1 MSRQVNETP
10 RFPHA
15 MRSQRQVENEQKL
28 RDYLKRAIAELHETR
43 QRLREAESHEPELIA
58 IVGMSCRYPGGVRSP
73 EDLWRLVDSG
83 TDAVSGFPD
92 DRGWDLDGL
101 FDPDPDHPGTSYV
114 REAGF
119 LHDAARF
126 DAAFFGIS
134 PREAVAMDPQQRLL
148 LESSW
153 EAFEHAGIDP
163 KTMRGSRTGIFAG
176 VMYHDYLARLH
187 DVPEE
192 FEGYLSQGSAGSIAS
207 GRVAYTLGLEGPAV
221 TVDTACSSS
230 LVALHLAAQAL
241 REGECSLALASG
253 VTVMSSPATF
263 LEFSRQRGL
272 APDGRCKPF
281 AAAADGTGW
290 GEGVGMLLLER
301 LSDARR
307 NGHPVLAVVRGSAV
321 NQDGA
326 SSRLTAPN
334 GPAQQRAI
342 QQALSNARLTPAD
355 VDAVEAHGTGTTL
368 GDPIEAQALL
378 ATYGGQRRDGQPL
391 WLGSVKSNIGHTQA
405 AAGVAGVIKMVL
417 AMRHGV
423 LPRTLHVDEPTPQV
437 DWTAGAVELLTENT
451 PWPRTGAPRRA
462 AVSSFGVSGT
472 NAHVILEQPEPAEH
486 AAPEH
491 AAPEHAAPEHA
502 APEHAAPDHTAPEGS
517 APEGD
522 SDGALPWV
530 LSARTPAALSEQATR
545 LAAHLRDHPALR
557 PADIGHSLAT
567 TRALFEHR
575 AVVVGSDRE
584 RLLAGLDSLAA
595 GTEPAGVVRGA
606 ATGGADDIVFVF
618 PGQGSQWAGMAIE
631 LLDTSEVFAARMR
644 ECAAALEPFTDW
656 SPLDVV
662 RDVPGAPSLDR
673 VDVVQPVLFA
683 VMVSLA
689 ALWEAH
695 WVKPTAVVGHS
706 QGEIAAAV
714 VAGALTLEDA
724 ARVVTLRSQA
734 LTELSGK
741 GGMVSVALP
750 VAELEQRLTRW
761 ADRLSVAAINGPAS
775 VVVSGD
781 TQALDELLAECA
793 AQEIRAR
800 RVSVDYASH
809 SAHVE
814 AIEER
819 LLAALAPIAPRT
831 AEVTL
836 CSTVTGEPI
845 DTAALDAA
853 YWYRNLRRTVRFE
866 EAVRTLSQRRRAV
879 FIEVSPHPVLTM
891 GMQEVLSGIDGAAF
905 ALGTLRRGEGGLERF
920 LVSLAEAHTQG
931 VGVDWRPVFAGRD
944 PRRVELPTYAFQ
956 REHFWLRGSGRP
968 GDTAG
973 LGLGS
978 ADHPLLGAAVTL
990 ADGNGFLLTG
1000 RLSLSTHPWLA
1011 HHAVAGAVLLPGTA
1025 FVELA
1030 VNAGDQVG
1038 CGRVAE
1044 LTLHAPLPL
1053 AESAPVDLQLL
1064 VGAPDADGHRRLSV
1078 HARRAGAA
1086 TDEPW
1091 TLHADGVLADSAA
1104 PVQDGPATWP
1114 PAGARPIPLEDLYP
1128 RLADTGLEYGPLFQ
1142 GLRALWRD
1150 GDGLAADVALP
1161 EHTEA
1166 DAERYGLHPAL
1177 LDAALHAIGAAGL
1190 LTDHDD
1196 PAAAGVRLPFSWT
1209 GVSLHT
1215 GGASALRV
1223 RLTRI
1228 GADTVSLTASDL
1240 TGAPVATVESLTL
1253 RPVAPE
1259 TLGAAHDP
1267 LRGSM
1272 FRVEWAPARPPS
1284 NEREAASYAVLDDRF
1299 GLTEQLGVPVRSYDG
1314 TGAADPA
1321 PDVVLAPV
1329 PDCGTGAEAVHRAAQ
1344 WALAL
1349 LRSWTEDARTAAS
1362 RLVIVTRG
1370 AVNAG
1375 PGDTVPDAAA
1385 AAVWGLARS
1394 AQAEHPDRF
1403 VLLDLDEHAASPGAV
1418 PAAIATGEP
1427 QLAVRTGT
1435 AFAARL
1441 TRATAPAAPTT
1452 RPAFPADGTVLITGG
1467 TGALGKLVAR
1477 HLVAE
1482 HGVRGLL
1489 LTSRRGEAAPGAA
1502 ELMAELTALGA
1513 SVQVAAVDVA
1523 DREALAEV
1531 LAGIPAERP
1540 LTGVVHAAG
1549 VLDDGVLS
1557 SLTPERLTGVLRP
1570 KTDGAWHLHELT
1582 RDLDLS
1588 AFVLFSSAAGLLGAA
1603 GQAGYAAANSALDAL
1618 AEHRRA
1624 AGLPARSLA
1633 WGLWDEDGSDMAG
1646 RLDDADLAR
1655 IRRRGMAPLTA
1666 AEGMALFDMAGAWGD
1681 PVLAPMHLD
1690 PARLPAAGEPPH
1702 LLRALLPRPVRPL
1715 SARAAQPDGT
1725 LPEAVRR
1732 LAGLSPAERARALED
1747 VVHTHV
1753 AAVLG
1758 HVSPAA
1764 IEPDQAFKDLGFDS
1778 LTAVEL
1784 RNRLSTAT
1792 GLRLPP
1798 TLAFDHPSPR
1808 GLARHL
1814 DAELLGAA
1822 EETTGPVAVTGSGEP
1837 IAIVAMACRFPGGVR
1852 SPEDLW
1858 QLVASGAEG
1867 TGEFPADRG
1876 WDLERLLRD
1885 ADPDTPGTSSTSGGG
1900 FLYDA
1905 GDFDSALFG
1914 ISPREAG
1921 IMDPQQR
1928 LLLETA
1934 WETFERAGIDTATLK
1949 GSRTG
1954 VFAGAMHQGYDTQI
1968 AAAVDGD
1975 EGYLGTGNS
1984 ISVASGRVAYT
1995 FGLEGPAVTVDTA
2008 CSSSLV
2014 ALHLAAQALRQ
2025 GECELALAGGVTVM
2039 ATPST
2044 FVEFSRQRGLAPDGR
2059 VKAFADGA
2067 DGTGLAEGVGLLL
2080 VERLSDARRNGHQVL
2095 AIVKGSAVNQD
2106 GASNGLTAPNGPA
2119 QQRVIRQALSSA
2131 RLTSADVDA
2140 VEAHGTGTTLGDP
2153 IEAQA
2158 LLAAYGQDRPE
2169 DRPLWL
2175 GTVKSNIGHTQAA
2188 AGVAGVIKMVLAMRH
2203 GVLPPTLHVDEPT
2216 RQVDWS
2222 AGAVEILTEA
2232 REWPA
2237 LDRPRRTGV
2246 SSFGISGT
2254 NAHLVLEQAPDD
2266 PASAPA
2272 VAADADGPAAPLPW
2286 LLSARTE
2293 TALGAQA
2300 QKLHAHLRTHP
2311 DARPADIG
2319 LSLAVTRTALEHRA
2333 AIVGDDRDD
2342 LIAGLAALAAGR
2354 TGPGLL
2360 RGVAGGRGRV
2370 GFLFT
2375 GQGAQRVGTGRELYA
2390 VFPVFAQAL
2399 DAVCA
2404 RFEGLLERPLK
2415 EVLFADATALDQTYY
2430 TQAAL
2435 FALEVALYR
2444 LLESWGVT
2452 PDRLVGHSIGELSA
2466 AHVAGVLSLDDAC
2479 ALVAARGRLMQALP
2493 AGGAMVAVQATEDEV
2508 AAALAG
2514 RTDRASV
2521 AAVNGPAATVVS
2533 GDEDV
2538 VLEIAADLARQG
2550 RKTRRLAVSHAFHSP
2565 RMEPMLAEYRE
2576 VAAGLTFHPP
2586 RIGLMSAVTG
2596 EPATAEDLCSPDY
2609 WVRQVRRPVRFADTV
2624 RALAGQGVTTLIELG
2639 PDGVLSAMARE
2650 TLDEDAP
2657 ADRPE
2662 TVTLPLLREGRPEA
2676 HTLVAALSG
2685 AHTRGVP
2692 VDWARFFT
2700 GRDAREVVLPTYA
2713 FQHERYWPQAPAP
2726 STPEP
2731 AADPADAAFWD
2742 AVERTDVTAVADAL
2756 EVGEDRR
2763 TSLSDVLPAL
2773 SSWRQ
2778 RHRARSTADSWRYRV
2793 TWRPT
2798 THPAAP
2804 PLTGR
2809 WLAIVPETQTQT
2821 QTQTQT
2827 DTETVPARQWATA
2840 ATDALRAHGA
2850 RVDVVEAGA
2859 GGRTELAGRL
2869 AGHREPVDGVLSL
2882 LAADDERGALLTVE
2896 LIQAL
2901 GDAGVPAP
2909 LWCLTSGAVSVNR
2922 SDRPAHPAQARIW
2935 GLGRVAALEHPDR
2948 WGGLVD
2954 LPEHLD
2960 ERSASR
2966 LTGLLAG
2973 TGDESELAV
2982 RAAGVFV
2989 RRLVREPRPA
2999 GPATAPRL
3007 SGTVLVTGG
3016 TGALGART
3024 ARWLAR
3030 HGAEH
3035 LLLIGRRGPTAE
3047 GAAALRDELAGLGT
3061 EATIAACDVAAPDEL
3076 AEVLAAIP
3084 ADRPL
3089 TAVVHAA
3096 GVLDDGVL
3104 DGLTPDR
3111 FTAVLRAKADGAR
3124 NLHRL
3129 TRDMDLSAFVLF
3141 SSLAGVVGSAG
3152 QANYAAAN
3160 ACLDALAEQRRADGL
3175 PAVSIAWGA
3184 WADAGMAESEDTAH
3198 HLARGGVTPMDPEAA
3213 LAALA
3218 RCWQQ
3223 DTAGSVVADIDWDR
3237 FTAHLA
3243 HPRQHTLLADLP
3255 EMRRDGGATARTP
3268 AGGTDDLVR
3277 RLMALP
3283 TDERPRLV
3291 RELVLDQVAAVLGHR
3306 AQGAVPARTA
3316 FRELGFDSLSALEL
3330 RNALTAATGLPLPA
3344 TLVFD
3349 HPTPRDL
3356 AVHLTA
3362 ELLGDVRTEETGAG
3376 APGAHDEPLAIVAMS
3391 CRFPG
3396 GANSPEQLW
3405 GLLRDGADAIGD
3417 FPADRGWDLA
3427 KLYDPDPDRPGTSY
3441 VREGGFLHD
3450 AADFDAG
3457 FFGISPRE
3465 ALAMDP
3471 QQRLL
3476 METSWEVFERAGID
3490 PDALHGSRT
3499 GVYVGTNGQ
3508 DYASLLLNSAEDLA
3522 GYLATGNSASV
3533 VSGRLAYTFGF
3544 EGPAVTVDTAC
3555 SSSLV
3560 ALHLAAQA
3568 LRSGECSLALA
3579 GGVSV
3584 MSTPGA
3590 FIEFSR
3596 QRGLAPDGRCKAF
3609 ADAADGTGWGE
3620 GVGVLLVERLSD
3632 AERHGHPVLAVLRG
3646 SAVNQDGASNG
3657 LTAPNGPSQQRVIRQ
3672 ALANARLTAAE
3683 VDAVE
3688 AHGTGTTLGDPIEAQ
3703 ALLAT
3708 YGQDREQPLWLG
3720 SVKSNIGHTQ
3730 AAAGVAGVIKMVMAM
3745 LHGELPRTLHVDE
3758 PSAHVEW
3765 SSGGVALLRQSVPWP
3780 EGERPRRAG
3789 VSSFGVSGTNAHV
3802 IVEQAPTGP
3811 EPAVPDPDVR
3821 PDGTALPWPLSAK
3834 TPDALREQAAR
3845 LRAHLDAH
3853 PEADPADI
3861 GYALATSRAAFAHR
3875 AVLLAADRDGF
3886 RRALTALAQGDSDPA
3901 VVEGTVAAEGRTVF
3915 VFPGQGSQWAR
3926 MATELL
3932 DASPLFEERFAAC
3945 ARAVEAYVDWSP
3957 YDVLRG
3963 APGAPPLE
3971 RVDVVQPLLFAVMV
3985 SLAELWRAHG
3995 VHPAAV
4001 VGHSQGEIAA
4011 ACVAGALSLPDAARV
4026 VTLRSKA
4033 LGALTGRGGM
4043 VSVALPLDEL
4053 TARLEPFG
4061 GRVSI
4066 AAVNGPGSVVVSGEP
4081 DALDRLMADCAAEEI
4096 RARRIPVDYASHSAQ
4111 VEAIREELLA
4121 ELAPIS
4127 PRSGE
4132 VPFLSTVTGD
4142 WLDTERLDAEYWY
4155 TNLRQPVR
4163 LDEATRRLVDADFA
4177 LFVEASPHPVLTVG
4191 LQDSFDALGC
4201 DARAVGSLRRDE
4213 GGTDRFLRSLAEAQ
4227 VQGATPDWD
4236 AVFAGRPGR
4245 RVDLPTYAFRRRR
4258 YWPQAAPA
4266 TSGDVAGVGLGAT
4279 GHPLLGAALELPD
4292 SDGLVFTG
4300 RLSLDTHPWL
4310 ADHLVLGSVLLP
4322 GTAFVELALRAGRQ
4336 ADCELVEELTLE
4348 APLLVPEQGAV
4359 VLRLTVAAPDES
4371 GRRALALHS
4380 RPDGADPHTPWA
4392 RHAEGT
4398 LLTTGSGPRPGTAG
4412 GVWPPAGAEPVA
4424 LDGFHER
4431 LADTGVVYGSAFQGL
4446 RAVWRSTPADTSDPA
4461 ARAEIHAEVEL
4472 PDAIRPDGFT
4482 LHPVLL
4488 DAALQAAAA
4497 VALTGAP
4504 EGELRASRPFSWR
4517 GIRVHTPG
4525 TTGPLRVTLGTDGPD
4540 TLSVRVA
4547 DADGTPVAEVDAV
4560 ISRPVSQ
4567 AELPDAATGDA
4578 LLRLDWKAL
4587 PAHPRPG
4594 TGPHTLALLGEPD
4607 AALTDALRTTGTTLA
4622 THPDLAALTAAHET
4636 GTPVPP
4642 VVVAAIPAHPAGVTD
4657 RAEAARTT
4665 TRRALELL
4673 QTWLAD
4679 PRLADSR
4686 LVLLTSAA
4694 VSTAPGDDVPGL
4706 VGAPVWGLARSAQ
4719 SEHPDRFVLIDTDGH
4734 PDSHR
4739 ALPRALA
4746 VALDPAQDETQ
4757 LALRAGRTLVPRLSR
4772 ANTAEA
4778 GTPAGT
4784 ATPAPLDPDGTVLIT
4799 GATGGLGKL
4808 LARHLV
4814 SEHKV
4819 RHLVL
4824 ASRRGPA
4831 GDGMP
4836 ELSAELGE
4844 LGAQVTL
4851 TACDIADRDA
4861 LGRLLS
4867 GIPTAHP
4874 LTAVIHTAGVTEDGV
4889 IDTLTPDGLDRV
4901 LRPKVDAVLNLHE
4914 LTRDLH
4920 LAAFVLYSSFSGTLG
4935 SPGMANYAAANAF
4948 LDAFARHRAAQGLP
4962 ATSLAWGLWAQSDGM
4977 GGRLDEVDRTRMAR
4991 GGVAPMPAEFGLA
5004 LFDTALQRTEAA
5016 LVPTRLEPGTL
5027 RRQAQ
5032 AAGTPIPAILRDLVR
5047 GPALPLPEQ
5056 TPTGTGTL
5064 RERLEATPDKERER
5078 LVLDVVRT
5086 HVATVLGHSGPE
5098 EVGPGQSFKES
5109 GFDSLTA
5116 VELRNRLNAATGQ
5129 RLPATLVF
5137 DFPTPAAVA
5146 RHLLAELAPALAA
5159 PAVPLLA
5166 DIGKLESAL
5175 SAFTPDA
5182 IAGTDMDDAALDG
5195 ITERLQSLLSTWR
5208 ETRAEVLGDTVPHT
5222 VDSVADDDIFDYIDK
5237 KFGKG

>member
-1 MSRQVNETP
+1 MSHQVNENP
-10 RFPHA
+10 RLPHD
-15 MRSQRQVENEQKL
+15 MRSQGQVDNEQKL
-28 RDYLKRAIAELHETR
+28 RDYLKRAVAELTETR
-43 QRLREAESHEPELIA
+43 QRLREAESREPELIA
-58 IVGMSCRYPGGVRSP
+58 IVGMSCRFPGGVNSP
-73 EDLWRLVDSG
+73 DDLWRLVAAG

-101 FDPDPDHPGTSYV
+101 FDPDPDNPGTSYV
-114 REAGF
+114 REGGF

-163 KTMRGSRTGIFAG
+163 RSARGSRTGVFAG

-187 DVPEE
+187 DIPEE

-230 LVALHLAAQAL
+230 LVTLHLAAQAL
-241 REGECSLALASG
+241 REGECSLALAGG
-253 VTVMSSPATF
+253 VTVMSSPSTF

-334 GPAQQRAI
+334 GPAQQRVI
-342 QQALSNARLTPAD
+342 QQALSSAGLTPAD

-378 ATYGGQRRDGQPL
+378 ATYGRQRRDGQPL
-391 WLGSVKSNIGHTQA
+391 RLGSVKSNIGHTQA
-405 AAGVAGVIKMVL
+405 AAGVAGVIKMVQ

-437 DWTAGAVELLTENT
+437 DWTAGAVELLTETT

-472 NAHVILEQPEPAEH
+472 NAHVILEQPEPA
-486 AAPEH
+486 AQ
-491 AAPEHAAPEHA
+491 
-502 APEHAAPDHTAPEGS
+502 DAPEG
-517 APEGD
+517 APEAAPVVD
-522 SDGALPWV
+522 ADGALPWI
-530 LSARTPAALSEQATR
+530 LSARTPAALSEQAAR
-545 LAAHLRDHPALR
+545 LAAHLRDHPVLR
-557 PADIGHSLAT
+557 PADVAHSLAT
-567 TRALFEHR
+567 GRALFEHR
-575 AVVVGSDRE
+575 AVAVGTDRE

-595 GTEPAGVVRGA
+595 GTESAGVVRGA
-606 ATGGADDIVFVF
+606 ATGGAEDIVFVF
-618 PGQGSQWAGMAIE
+618 PGQGSQWAGMAVE

-644 ECAAALEPFTDW
+644 ECAAALEPCTDW
-656 SPLDVV
+656 SLLDVV
-662 RDVPGAPSLDR
+662 RGTPGAPSLDR

-695 WVKPTAVVGHS
+695 GVKPTAVVGHS
-706 QGEIAAAV
+706 QGEIAAAA
-714 VAGALTLEDA
+714 VAGALSLEDA
-724 ARVVTLRSQA
+724 ARVVALRSQA

-761 ADRLSVAAINGPAS
+761 ADRLSVAAVNGPAS

-781 TQALDELLAECA
+781 PQALDELLAECA
-793 AQEIRAR
+793 DQEIRAR
-800 RVSVDYASH
+800 RVAVDYASH

-819 LLAALAPIAPRT
+819 VLAALAPIAPRT
-831 AEVTL
+831 AQVTF
-836 CSTVTGEPI
+836 CSTVTGEPV
-845 DTAALDAA
+845 DTAGLDAA

-866 EAVRTLSQRRRAV
+866 DAVRTLTQRGRAV

-931 VGVDWRPVFAGRD
+931 AGVDWRPVFAGRD
-944 PRRVELPTYAFQ
+944 PRQVELPTYAFQ
-956 REHFWLRGSGRP
+956 REHYWLQGSGRP

-1011 HHAVAGAVLLPGTA
+1011 DHAVAGTVLLPGTA

-1044 LTLHAPLPL
+1044 LTLHAPLVL

-1064 VGAPDADGHRRLSV
+1064 VGAPDEDGYRRLSV
-1078 HARRAGAA
+1078 HARPAGAA
-1086 TDEPW
+1086 ADEPW
-1091 TLHADGVLADSAA
+1091 TLHADGVLAETAA
-1104 PVQDGPATWP
+1104 PVPDGPAAWP
-1114 PAGARPIPLEDLYP
+1114 PAGARPVPLDDLYP
-1128 RLADTGLEYGPLFQ
+1128 RLAEAGLEYGPLFQ
-1142 GLRALWRD
+1142 GLRGLWRD
-1150 GDGLAADVALP
+1150 GDLLAAEVALP
-1161 EHTEA
+1161 EGTEA

-1190 LTDHDD
+1190 LEDQADST
-1196 PAAAGVRLPFSWT
+1196 GVRLPFSWT
-1209 GVSLHT
+1209 GVSLYA

-1223 RLTRI
+1223 RLSRL
-1228 GADTVSLTASDL
+1228 GADTVSLVVTDV
-1240 TGAPVATVESLTL
+1240 TGAPVAAVDALTL

-1259 TLGAAHDP
+1259 ALGAAHDP

-1272 FRVEWAPARPPS
+1272 FRVEWTPATTAEPKP
-1284 NEREAASYAVLDDRF
+1284 ASYAVLGDRF
-1299 GLTEQLGVPVRSYDG
+1299 GLTDELGVPARTFDTLDG
-1314 TGAADPA
+1314 TTTATDTT
-1321 PDVVLAPV
+1321 PDVLLAPV
-1329 PDCGTGAEAVHRAAQ
+1329 PDCGTAAEAVHRAAQ

-1349 LRSWTEDARTAAS
+1349 LHSWTEDERTAES
-1362 RLVIVTRG
+1362 RLVFVTRG
-1370 AVNAG
+1370 AVHAAT
-1375 PGDTVPDAAA
+1375 GDTVSDPAA
-1385 AAVWGLARS
+1385 AAVWGLVRS
-1394 AQAEHPDRF
+1394 AQTEHPDRF
-1403 VLLDLDEHAASPGAV
+1403 VLLDLDEHTPSPGAV

-1427 QLAVRTGT
+1427 QLAVRAGT
-1435 AFAARL
+1435 ALAARL
-1441 TRATAPAAPTT
+1441 TRATAPTDPAALPVL
-1452 RPAFPADGTVLITGG
+1452 PADGTVLVTGG

-1489 LTSRRGEAAPGAA
+1489 LTSRRGESAPGAA
-1502 ELMAELTALGA
+1502 ELVAELTELGA
-1513 SVQVAAVDVA
+1513 SVRIAAVDVA
-1523 DREALAEV
+1523 DRDALAEV
-1531 LAGIPAERP
+1531 LAQIPAERP
-1540 LTGVVHAAG
+1540 LTGVVHTAG

-1557 SLTPERLTGVLRP
+1557 SLTPERLTAVLRP

-1588 AFVLFSSAAGLLGAA
+1588 AFVLYSSAAGLLGGA
-1603 GQAGYAAANSALDAL
+1603 GQAGYAAANAALDAL

-1624 AGLPARSLA
+1624 AGLPAQSLA
-1633 WGLWDEDGSDMAG
+1633 WGLWDEGGSDMAG
-1646 RLDDADLAR
+1646 HLDDADLAR
-1655 IRRRGMAPLTA
+1655 LRRRGMAPLTA
-1666 AEGMALFDMAGAWGD
+1666 AEGMALFDLAGAWGD
-1681 PVLAPMHLD
+1681 TVLAPMHLD
-1690 PARLPAAGEPPH
+1690 PARLPATEEPPH
-1702 LLRALLPRPVRPL
+1702 LLRALLRRPARRTA
-1715 SARAAQPDGT
+1715 ARAAQPDGT

-1732 LAGLSPAERARALED
+1732 LAGLSPAERARAVED
-1747 VVHTHV
+1747 LVHTHV

-1758 HVSPAA
+1758 HVSAA
-1764 IEPDQAFKDLGFDS
+1764 TIDPDHAFKDLGFDS

-1808 GLARHL
+1808 SLARHL
-1814 DAELLGAA
+1814 DAELLGAT
-1822 EETTGPVAVTGSGEP
+1822 EESTAPVAVTGTDEP
-1837 IAIVAMACRFPGGVR
+1837 IAIVAMACRYPGGVR

-1858 QLVASGAEG
+1858 RLVATGAEG
-1867 TGEFPADRG
+1867 IGAFPADRG

-1885 ADPDTPGTSSTSGGG
+1885 ADPDKPGTSSTSEGG

-1905 GDFDSALFG
+1905 GDFDPALFG

-1928 LLLETA
+1928 LLLETS
-1934 WETFERAGIDTATLK
+1934 WEAFERAGIDTATLK

-1954 VFAGAMHQGYDTQI
+1954 VFAGVMYQGYDTQI

-1984 ISVASGRVAYT
+1984 ISAASGRVSYT

-2039 ATPST
+2039 ATPVT
-2044 FVEFSRQRGLAPDGR
+2044 FVEFSRQRGLALDGR
-2059 VKAFADGA
+2059 VKAFADAA

-2080 VERLSDARRNGHQVL
+2080 LERLSDARRNGHRVL
-2095 AIVKGSAVNQD
+2095 AVVKGSAVNQD

-2131 RLTSADVDA
+2131 RLTAADVDA

-2158 LLAAYGQDRPE
+2158 LLATYGQDRPE

-2175 GTVKSNIGHTQAA
+2175 GSVKSNIGHTQAA
-2188 AGVAGVIKMVLAMRH
+2188 AGAAGVIKMVMAMRH
-2203 GVLPPTLHVDEPT
+2203 GVLPPTLHVDQPSQ
-2216 RQVDWS
+2216 QVDWS
-2222 AGAVEILTEA
+2222 VGAVELLTEA
-2232 REWPA
+2232 RDWPV
-2237 LDRPRRTGV
+2237 LDRPRRAGV

-2254 NAHLVLEQAPDD
+2254 NAHLVLEQARDD
-2266 PASAPA
+2266 PAPA
-2272 VAADADGPAAPLPW
+2272 TDTTEVADGPAVALPW

-2300 QKLHAHLRTHP
+2300 QKLHAHLRAHP
-2311 DARPADIG
+2311 DSRPADVG

-2333 AIVGDDRDD
+2333 AIVADDRDE
-2342 LIAGLAALAAGR
+2342 LLAGLAALAAGR
-2354 TGPGLL
+2354 TAPGLQ
-2360 RGVAGGRGRV
+2360 RAVAGGRARV

-2375 GQGAQRVGTGRELYA
+2375 GQGAQRVETGRELSA
-2390 VFPVFAQAL
+2390 AFPAFAQAL
-2399 DAVCA
+2399 DAVCE
-2404 RFEGLLERPLK
+2404 RFEGRLDRPLK
-2415 EVLFADATALDQTYY
+2415 EVMFEDATALDQTQY

-2452 PDRLVGHSIGELSA
+2452 PHWLAGHSIGELSA

-2493 AGGAMVAVQATEDEV
+2493 AGGAMVAVQATEAEV
-2508 AAALAG
+2508 AEALTG
-2514 RTDRASV
+2514 RDDAVSI
-2521 AAVNGPAATVVS
+2521 AAVNGPTSVVIS

-2538 VLEIAADLARQG
+2538 VLEIAERFAQQG
-2550 RKTRRLAVSHAFHSP
+2550 RKTKRLTVSHAFHSP
-2565 RMEPMLAEYRE
+2565 RMEPMLAEFRE

-2586 RIGLMSAVTG
+2586 RIGLMSDVTG

-2609 WVRQVRRPVRFADTV
+2609 WVRQVREPVRFADAV

-2639 PDGVLSAMARE
+2639 PDGVLSAMAQE

-2657 ADRPE
+2657 ADHPE
-2662 TVTLPLLREGRPEA
+2662 TACLPVLREGRPEA

-2692 VDWARFFT
+2692 VDWARFFA
-2700 GRDAREVVLPTYA
+2700 GRDARPVELPTYA
-2713 FQHERYWPQAPAP
+2713 FQHERHWPQAPAA
-2726 STPEP
+2726 SAPEP

-2756 EVGEDRR
+2756 EVGEDQR
-2763 TSLSDVLPAL
+2763 TSLGEVLPAL

-2778 RHRARSTADSWRYRV
+2778 RHRTRATADSWRYRV

-2798 THPAAP
+2798 AEPAAP

-2809 WLAIVPETQTQT
+2809 WLAIVPEGA
-2821 QTQTQT
+2821 
-2827 DTETVPARQWATA
+2827 PAQWTTA
-2840 ATDALRAHGA
+2840 AMDALRAHGA
-2850 RVDVVEAGA
+2850 HVDLVEAGQ
-2859 GGRTELAGRL
+2859 GGRTELAERL
-2869 AGHREPVDGVLSL
+2869 AGHGEPVDGVLSL
-2882 LAADDERGALLTVE
+2882 LAADDEHGALRTVE

-2901 GDAGVPAP
+2901 GDAGLPAP
-2909 LWCLTSGAVSVNR
+2909 LWCLTSGAVSVDR
-2922 SDRPAHPAQARIW
+2922 SDRPGHPEQARIW

-2954 LPEHLD
+2954 LPEDLD
-2960 ERSASR
+2960 ERSAAR
-2966 LTGLLAG
+2966 LAGLLAG
-2973 TGDESELAV
+2973 TGDERELAV
-2982 RAAGVFV
+2982 RASGVLV
-2989 RRLVREPRPA
+2989 RRLVREPRA
-2999 GPATAPRL
+2999 ARPATAPRL

-3016 TGALGART
+3016 TGALGAQV

-3030 HGAEH
+3030 NGAEH
-3035 LLLIGRRGPTAE
+3035 LLLTGRRGPAAENAAELHAELTAL
-3047 GAAALRDELAGLGT
+3047 GADV
-3061 EATIAACDVAAPDEL
+3061 TISACDVADPDAL
-3076 AEVLAAIP
+3076 AAVLADIP

-3089 TAVVHAA
+3089 TAVVHTA

-3104 DGLTPDR
+3104 DGFTPDR

-3124 NLHRL
+3124 NLHDL
-3129 TRDMDLSAFVLF
+3129 TREADLSAFVLF

-3160 ACLDALAEQRRADGL
+3160 AHLDALAEQRRADGL

-3184 WADAGMAESEDTAH
+3184 WADAGMADSEDTAQR
-3198 HLARGGVTPMDPEAA
+3198 LVRGGVTPMEAEAA

-3223 DTAGSVVADIDWDR
+3223 DTAQSVVADIDWER

-3255 EMRRDGGATARTP
+3255 EARQGGTTP
-3268 AGGTDDLVR
+3268 AGTRAAGADDLVR
-3277 RLMALP
+3277 RLSALP
-3283 TDERPRLV
+3283 ADERPRLV
-3291 RELVLDQVAAVLGHR
+3291 QELVLDQVKAVLGHR
-3306 AQGAVPARTA
+3306 VQGAVPARTA
-3316 FRELGFDSLSALEL
+3316 FKELGFDSLSALEL
-3330 RNALTAATGLPLPA
+3330 RNALTGATGLTLPA

-3349 HPTPRDL
+3349 HPTPREL
-3356 AVHLTA
+3356 AAHLTG
-3362 ELLGDVRTEETGAG
+3362 ELLGSAQPEETG
-3376 APGAHDEPLAIVAMS
+3376 PGSAVPHDEPLAIVAMS

-3405 GLLRDGADAIGD
+3405 RLLRDGVDTMGE
-3417 FPADRGWDLA
+3417 FPADRGWDLE
-3427 KLYDPDPDRPGTSY
+3427 KLYDPDPDQPGTSY
-3441 VREGGFLHD
+3441 VREGGFLAE

-3476 METSWEVFERAGID
+3476 LETSWEAFERAGID
-3490 PDALHGSRT
+3490 PGALHGSRT

-3533 VSGRLAYTFGF
+3533 VSGRLAYTFGL
-3544 EGPAVTVDTAC
+3544 EGPTVTVDTAC

-3568 LRSGECSLALA
+3568 LRSGECTLALA

-3584 MSTPGA
+3584 MTTPGA
-3590 FIEFSR
+3590 FTEFSR
-3596 QRGLAPDGRCKAF
+3596 QRGLARDGRVKAF
-3609 ADAADGTGWGE
+3609 AAAADGTGWGE
-3620 GVGVLLVERLSD
+3620 GVGMLLVERLSD
-3632 AERHGHPVLAVLRG
+3632 ARRNGHPVLAVLRG

-3672 ALANARLTAAE
+3672 ALANAQLTVAD

-3708 YGQDREQPLWLG
+3708 YGQERPEDRPLWLG

-3730 AAAGVAGVIKMVMAM
+3730 AAAGVAGVIKMVLAM
-3745 LHGELPRTLHVDE
+3745 RHGELPRTLHVDE
-3758 PSAHVEW
+3758 PSPHVDW
-3765 SSGGVALLRQSVPWP
+3765 SSGAVSLLTENLPWP
-3780 EGERPRRAG
+3780 RAERPRRAG
-3789 VSSFGVSGTNAHV
+3789 VSSFGMSGTNAHV
-3802 IVEQAPTGP
+3802 ILEQAPTDP
-3811 EPAVPDPDVR
+3811 EPVASGTEVR
-3821 PDGTALPWPLSAK
+3821 ADGTVLPWPLSAK

-3845 LRAHLDAH
+3845 LRAHLDAD
-3853 PEADPADI
+3853 PEADLADL

-3886 RRALTALAQGDSDPA
+3886 RRALTALAQGDGDPA
-3901 VVEGTVAAEGRTVF
+3901 VVEGTVATEGRTVF
-3915 VFPGQGSQWAR
+3915 VFPGQGSQWTG

-3932 DASPLFEERFAAC
+3932 DASPVFAERFADC
-3945 ARAVEAYVDWSP
+3945 ARAIEAYVDWSP

-3963 APGAPPLE
+3963 APGAPELE

-3995 VHPAAV
+3995 VRPAAV

-4011 ACVAGALSLPDAARV
+4011 ACVAGALSLDDAARV

-4033 LGALTGRGGM
+4033 LGALAGRGGM
-4043 VSVALPLDEL
+4043 VSVSLPLEDL

-4061 GRVSI
+4061 GRLSV
-4066 AAVNGPGSVVVSGEP
+4066 AAVNGPGSIVVSGEP

-4163 LDEATRRLVDADFA
+4163 LDEATRRLVEADIT

-4213 GGTDRFLRSLAEAQ
+4213 GGLDRFLRSLAEAQ

-4236 AVFAGRPGR
+4236 AVFAARPGR
-4245 RVDLPTYAFRRRR
+4245 RVDLPTYPFRRRR

-4266 TSGDVAGVGLGAT
+4266 TPGDVAGLGLGAT

-4300 RLSLDTHPWL
+4300 RLSLQTHPWL
-4310 ADHLVLGSVLLP
+4310 GDHLVLGSALLP

-4336 ADCELVEELTLE
+4336 AGCELVEELTLE
-4348 APLLVPEQGAV
+4348 APLVVPEQGAV
-4359 VLRLTVAAPDES
+4359 VLRLTVTAADEA
-4371 GRRALALHS
+4371 GRRTLTLHS
-4380 RPDGADPHTPWA
+4380 RPDGADPDTPWT
-4392 RHAEGT
+4392 RHAEGS
-4398 LLTTGSGPRPGTAG
+4398 LLTAAGPRPDTVG

-4424 LDGFHER
+4424 IDGFHER
-4431 LADTGVVYGSAFQGL
+4431 LGDTGVVYGPAFQGL
-4446 RAVWRSTPADTSDPA
+4446 RAVWRGTPADTADPD
-4461 ARAEIHAEVEL
+4461 ARADIHAEVEL
-4472 PDAIRPDGFT
+4472 PDGIGSDGFT

-4497 VALTGAP
+4497 DALAGAT
-4504 EGELRASRPFSWR
+4504 EGELRATRPFSWR

-4525 TTGPLRVTLGTDGPD
+4525 ITGPLRVTLGTAGPD
-4540 TLSVRVA
+4540 SLSVRVT
-4547 DADGTPVAEVDAV
+4547 DADGTPVADVDAV
-4560 ISRPVSQ
+4560 VSRPVSLTQ
-4567 AELPDAATGDA
+4567 LPGAATGDA
-4578 LLRLDWKAL
+4578 LFRLDWKAL
-4587 PAHPRPG
+4587 PARTETG
-4594 TGPHTLALLGEPD
+4594 TAPHAPALALLGEADD
-4607 AALTDALRTTGTTLA
+4607 AALTEALRTAGTALA
-4622 THPDLAALTAAHET
+4622 THPDLAALTAAAET

-4642 VVVAAIPAHPAGVTD
+4642 VVVATVPAHPAGITD
-4657 RAEAARTT
+4657 PAEAARTT

-4673 QTWLAD
+4673 QAWLAD

-4686 LVLLTSAA
+4686 LVLLTRSA
-4694 VSTAPGDDVPGL
+4694 VSTEPGDDVPGL
-4706 VGAPVWGLARSAQ
+4706 AGAPVWGLARSAQ
-4719 SEHPDRFVLIDTDGH
+4719 SENPDRFLLIDTDGH

-4746 VALDPAQDETQ
+4746 TALDPAQDETQ
-4757 LALRAGRTLVPRLSR
+4757 LALRAGRTLVPRLTR

-4778 GTPAGT
+4778 GTPAEAAVPT
-4784 ATPAPLDPDGTVLIT
+4784 ALDPDGTVLIT

-4814 SEHKV
+4814 TEHKV

-4851 TACDIADRDA
+4851 AACDFADRDA
-4861 LGRLLS
+4861 LGRLLT
-4867 GIPTAHP
+4867 GIPAAHP

-4889 IDTLTPDGLDRV
+4889 LDALTPDGLERV

-4914 LTRDLH
+4914 ATRDLD

-4948 LDAFARHRAAQGLP
+4948 LDAFARHRAARGLP

-4977 GGRLDEVDRTRMAR
+4977 GGRLDDVDRTRMAR

-5004 LFDTALQRTEAA
+5004 LFDAALQRTEAV
-5016 LVPTRLEPGTL
+5016 LVPARLEPGTL
-5027 RRQAQ
+5027 RRQAE
-5032 AAGTPIPAILRDLVR
+5032 AAGAPVPSVLRDLVR
-5047 GPALPLPEQ
+5047 GPARPLPEQ
-5056 TPTGTGTL
+5056 TPAGTGTL
-5064 RERLEATPDKERER
+5064 RERLEATPEKERER
-5078 LVLDVVRT
+5078 LVLDVVRA

-5098 EVGPGQSFKES
+5098 AVGPGQTFKES

-5116 VELRNRLNAATGQ
+5116 VELRNRLNAATGR

-5137 DFPTPAAVA
+5137 DFPTPAALA
-5146 RHLLAELAPALAA
+5146 RHLLTELAPAPAA
-5159 PAVPLLA
+5159 PAVPLLE

-5175 SAFTPDA
+5175 SALTPDA
-5182 IAGTDMDDAALDG
+5182 LAGKDLDAAALDS
-5195 ITERLQSLLSTWR
+5195 ITERLQSLVSTWR
-5208 ETRAEVLGDTVPHT
+5208 DTRAEALGDTAPHELD
-5222 VDSVADDDIFDYIDK
+5222 DSATDDDIFDYIDK

>member
-1 MSRQVNETP
+1 MD
-10 RFPHA
+10 
-15 MRSQRQVENEQKL
+15 NEQKL
-28 RDYLKRAIAELHETR
+28 RDYLKRAIADLHETR

-58 IVGMSCRYPGGVRSP
+58 IVGMSCRYPGGVNSP
-73 EDLWRLVDSG
+73 DDLWRLVASG

-92 DRGWDLDGL
+92 DRGWDLDAL
-101 FDPDPDHPGTSYV
+101 FDPDPDNPGTSYV
-114 REAGF
+114 REGGF

-163 KTMRGSRTGIFAG
+163 RTVRGSRTGVFAG

-230 LVALHLAAQAL
+230 LVTLHLAAQAL
-241 REGECSLALASG
+241 REGECTLALAGG
-253 VTVMSSPATF
+253 VTVMSSPSTF

-272 APDGRCKPF
+272 AADGRCKAF
-281 AAAADGTGW
+281 AGAADGTGW
-290 GEGVGMLLLER
+290 GEGVGMLLLEK

-334 GPAQQRAI
+334 GPAQQRVI
-342 QQALSNARLTPAD
+342 QQALSSARLTPAD

-378 ATYGGQRRDGQPL
+378 ATYGRQRRDGQPL

-405 AAGVAGVIKMVL
+405 AAGVAGVIKMVQ
-417 AMRHGV
+417 AIRHGV

-451 PWPRTGAPRRA
+451 PWPSTGNPRRA

-472 NAHVILEQPEPAEH
+472 NAHVILEQPEPAEQ
-486 AAPEH
+486 P
-491 AAPEHAAPEHA
+491 
-502 APEHAAPDHTAPEGS
+502 APEGH
-517 APEGD
+517 PH
-522 SDGALPWV
+522 GALPWL
-530 LSARTPAALSEQATR
+530 LSARTPAALTEQAAR
-545 LAAHLRDHPALR
+545 LAAHLRDRADLR
-557 PADIGHSLAT
+557 PVDVGHSLAT

-575 AVVVGSDRE
+575 AVAVGTDRD
-584 RLLAGLDSLAA
+584 RLLAALDGLAA
-595 GTEPAGVVRGA
+595 GTEPAGVVRGT
-606 ATGGADDIVFVF
+606 ATGADDIVFVF
-618 PGQGSQWAGMAIE
+618 PGQGSQWAGMAVE

-644 ECAAALEPFTDW
+644 QCAAALEPHTDW
-656 SPLDVV
+656 SLLDVV
-662 RDVPGAPSLDR
+662 RGTPGAPSLDR

-695 WVKPTAVVGHS
+695 GVKPTAVVGHS
-706 QGEIAAAV
+706 QGEIAAAAV
-714 VAGALTLEDA
+714 SGALSLADA
-724 ARVVTLRSQA
+724 ARVVALRSQA

-781 TQALDELLAECA
+781 PRALDELIA
-793 AQEIRAR
+793 ACQADDIRAR

-814 AIEER
+814 AIEDR

-831 AEVTL
+831 ADVTF
-836 CSTVTGEPI
+836 CSTVTGEPV
-845 DTAALDAA
+845 DTAGLDAA

-866 EAVRTLSQRRRAV
+866 DAVRTLSQRGRAV

-931 VGVDWRPVFAGRD
+931 VGVDWRPVFEGHAA
-944 PRRVELPTYAFQ
+944 RRVDLPTYAFQ
-956 REHFWLRGSGRP
+956 REHYWLQGAGRP

-973 LGLGS
+973 LGLGP

-1011 HHAVAGAVLLPGTA
+1011 DHAVAGTVLLPGTA

-1030 VNAGDQVG
+1030 VSAGDQVG
-1038 CGRVAE
+1038 CGHVTE
-1044 LTLHAPLPL
+1044 LTLQAPLVL
-1053 AESAPVDLQLL
+1053 TESAPVDLQLL

-1078 HARRAGAA
+1078 HARPAGAA
-1086 TDEPW
+1086 ADEPW
-1091 TLHADGVLADSAA
+1091 TLHADGVLADTAA
-1104 PVQDGPATWP
+1104 PAPHDPAAWP
-1114 PAGARPIPLEDLYP
+1114 PAGARPVPLDDLYP
-1128 RLADTGLEYGPLFQ
+1128 RLADAGLQYGPLFQ
-1142 GLRALWRD
+1142 GLRGVWRD
-1150 GDGLAADVALP
+1150 GDTLAAEVALP
-1161 EHTEA
+1161 EGTQA

-1177 LDAALHAIGAAGL
+1177 LDAALHAIAAADFL
-1190 LTDHDD
+1190 
-1196 PAAAGVRLPFSWT
+1196 PADADSAGVRLPFTWT
-1209 GVSLHT
+1209 GVSLHAA
-1215 GGASALRV
+1215 GAPALRV
-1223 RLTRI
+1223 RLSRLGT
-1228 GADTVSLTASDL
+1228 DTVSLTVTDV

-1253 RPVAPE
+1253 RPVAPQ
-1259 TLGAAHDP
+1259 TLGAADDR

-1272 FRVEWAPARPPS
+1272 FRLNWTQATPPAPT
-1284 NEREAASYAVLDDRF
+1284 ERAATSYAVLGDRF
-1299 GLTEQLGVPVRSYDG
+1299 ALPERLGVPVRSYPGPDG
-1314 TGAADPA
+1314 TGLFAAPVADGTTASAEPF
-1321 PDVVLAPV
+1321 PDVLLAPV
-1329 PDCGTGAEAVHRAAQ
+1329 PDCGTGADAVHRAAQ

-1349 LRSWTEDARTAAS
+1349 LRTWTEGERRAAS
-1362 RLVIVTRG
+1362 RLVLVTRG
-1370 AVNAG
+1370 AVTAV
-1375 PGDTVPDAAA
+1375 PGDAVSDPAA
-1385 AAVWGLARS
+1385 AAVWGLVRS

-1403 VLLDLDEHAASPGAV
+1403 VLLDLDEDAASPAAV

-1427 QLAVRTGT
+1427 QLAVRAGT
-1435 AFAARL
+1435 ALAARL
-1441 TRATAPAAPTT
+1441 TRATAPAEPTA
-1452 RPAFPADGTVLITGG
+1452 RPAFTADGTVLVTGG
-1467 TGALGKLVAR
+1467 TGALGRLVAR
-1477 HLVAE
+1477 HLVTE

-1502 ELMAELTALGA
+1502 ELVAELTGLGA
-1513 SVQVAAVDVA
+1513 LVRVAAVDVA
-1523 DREALAEV
+1523 DRDALADV
-1531 LAGIPAERP
+1531 LAAIPADRP

-1549 VLDDGVLS
+1549 ILDDGVLA

-1582 RDLDLS
+1582 RDLDLT

-1603 GQAGYAAANSALDAL
+1603 GQAGYAAANAALDAL

-1624 AGLPARSLA
+1624 AGLPAQSLA
-1633 WGLWDEDGSDMAG
+1633 WGLWDEGGSDMAG
-1646 RLDDADLAR
+1646 GLDDADLAR
-1655 IRRRGMAPLTA
+1655 IRRRGMTPITA
-1666 AEGMALFDMAGAWGD
+1666 AEGMALLDLAGAWGD
-1681 PVLAPMHLD
+1681 PVLSPMHLD
-1690 PARLPAAGEPPH
+1690 PARLTATGEPPH
-1702 LLRALLPRPVRPL
+1702 LLRALVRRPARRTA
-1715 SARAAQPDGT
+1715 ARAAQPDGT

-1747 VVHTHV
+1747 LVHTHV

-1758 HVSPAA
+1758 HVSPAT
-1764 IEPDQAFKDLGFDS
+1764 IEPGQAFKDLGFDS

-1798 TLAFDHPSPR
+1798 TLAFDYPSPR
-1808 GLARHL
+1808 SLARHL
-1814 DAELLGAA
+1814 DAELLGADG
-1822 EETTGPVAVTGSGEP
+1822 ETTAPAAATAADEP

-1858 QLVASGAEG
+1858 RLVESGAEG
-1867 TGEFPADRG
+1867 IGAFPADRG

-1885 ADPDTPGTSSTSGGG
+1885 ADPDKPGTSATSEGG

-1905 GDFDSALFG
+1905 GDFDPALFG

-1928 LLLETA
+1928 LLLETS

-1954 VFAGAMHQGYDTQI
+1954 VFAGVMYQGYDTQI

-1984 ISVASGRVAYT
+1984 ISAASGRVAYT

-2039 ATPST
+2039 ATPVT
-2044 FVEFSRQRGLAPDGR
+2044 FVEFSRQRGLAADGR

-2080 VERLSDARRNGHQVL
+2080 LERLSDARRNGHRVL
-2095 AIVKGSAVNQD
+2095 AVVKGSAVNQD
-2106 GASNGLTAPNGPA
+2106 GASNGLTAPNGPS
-2119 QQRVIRQALSSA
+2119 QQRVIRQALGSA
-2131 RLTSADVDA
+2131 RLTPADVDA

-2158 LLAAYGQDRPE
+2158 LLATYGQDRSE

-2175 GTVKSNIGHTQAA
+2175 GSVKSNIGHTQAA
-2188 AGVAGVIKMVLAMRH
+2188 AGAAGVIKMVMAMRH
-2203 GVLPPTLHVDEPT
+2203 GVLPPTLHVDAPT

-2222 AGAVEILTEA
+2222 AGAVELLTEA
-2232 REWPA
+2232 RDWPA
-2237 LDRPRRTGV
+2237 LDRPRRAGV

-2254 NAHLVLEQAPDD
+2254 NAHVVLEQAPDEPVTVPD
-2266 PASAPA
+2266 EPATAPDD
-2272 VAADADGPAAPLPW
+2272 DAHGPAETLPW
-2286 LLSARTE
+2286 LLSARTG
-2293 TALGAQA
+2293 TALAAQA
-2300 QKLHAHLRTHP
+2300 QKLHAHLRAHP
-2311 DARPADIG
+2311 GARPADVG

-2333 AIVGDDRDD
+2333 AIVAEDRED
-2342 LIAGLAALAAGR
+2342 LLAGLAALAAGR
-2354 TGPGLL
+2354 TAPGVR
-2360 RGVAGGRGRV
+2360 RGVAGGHGRV

-2375 GQGAQRVGTGRELYA
+2375 GQGAQRVGAGRELYA
-2390 VFPVFAQAL
+2390 AFPAFARAL
-2399 DAVCA
+2399 DAVCE
-2404 RFEGLLERPLK
+2404 RFEGRLDRPLK
-2415 EVLFADATALDQTYY
+2415 DVLFDDATALDQTRY

-2444 LLESWGVT
+2444 LAESWGVT
-2452 PDRLVGHSIGELSA
+2452 PDWLAGHSIGELSA

-2479 ALVAARGRLMQALP
+2479 TLVAARGRLMQALP
-2493 AGGAMVAVQATEDEV
+2493 AGGAMVAVQAGEDEV
-2508 AAALAG
+2508 TAALAG
-2514 RTDRASV
+2514 HTDRASV

-2538 VLEIAADLARQG
+2538 VLEIAAEFARQG
-2550 RKTRRLAVSHAFHSP
+2550 RKTRRLTVSHAFHSP
-2565 RMEPMLAEYRE
+2565 RMEPMLAEFRE
-2576 VAAGLTFHPP
+2576 IAAGLTFHPP
-2586 RIGLMSAVTG
+2586 RIGLMSDVTG
-2596 EPATAEDLCSPDY
+2596 QPATPEDLCSPDY
-2609 WVRQVRRPVRFADTV
+2609 WVRQVRQPVRFADAV
-2624 RALAGQGVTTLIELG
+2624 RALADQGVTTLIELG
-2639 PDGVLSAMARE
+2639 PDGVLSAMAQE
-2650 TLDEDAP
+2650 TLNDDAP
-2657 ADRPE
+2657 ADRPD
-2662 TVTLPLLREGRPEA
+2662 TACLPVLRDGRPEA
-2676 HTLVAALSG
+2676 HTLVTALAD
-2685 AHTRGVP
+2685 AHNRGVP
-2692 VDWARFFT
+2692 VDWARFFAD
-2700 GRDAREVVLPTYA
+2700 RDARLVELPTYA
-2713 FQHERYWPQAPAP
+2713 FQHERHWPQAPAVP
-2726 STPEP
+2726 AAEP

-2742 AVERTDVTAVADAL
+2742 AVERTDLTALADTL
-2756 EVGEDRR
+2756 EVGEEQR
-2763 TSLSDVLPAL
+2763 TSLGEVLPAL
-2773 SSWRQ
+2773 SAWRQ
-2778 RHRARSTADSWRYRV
+2778 RRRTDATADAWRYRV

-2798 THPAAP
+2798 AEPAAP
-2804 PLTGR
+2804 LISGR
-2809 WLAIVPETQTQT
+2809 WLVIVPEGA
-2821 QTQTQT
+2821 
-2827 DTETVPARQWATA
+2827 PAPRWTTA

-2850 RVDVVEAGA
+2850 HTDLVEAGTD
-2859 GGRTELAGRL
+2859 GRTALAERL
-2869 AGHREPVDGVLSL
+2869 AGHGEPVDGVLSL
-2882 LAADDERGALLTVE
+2882 LAADDGHGAARTVE

-2901 GDAGVPAP
+2901 GDTGITAP
-2909 LWCLTSGAVSVNR
+2909 LWCLTAGAVSVDGA
-2922 SDRPAHPAQARIW
+2922 DRPAHPEQAPIW

-2954 LPEHLD
+2954 LPEEPD
-2960 ERSASR
+2960 ERTAAR
-2966 LTGLLAG
+2966 LAGLLAG
-2973 TGDESELAV
+2973 GGESELAV
-2982 RAAGVFV
+2982 RATGVFV
-2989 RRLVREPRPA
+2989 RRLVRAHRPTRPATPPRP
-2999 GPATAPRL
+2999 

-3016 TGALGART
+3016 TGALGAEV

-3030 HGAEH
+3030 NGAEH
-3035 LLLIGRRGPTAE
+3035 LLLTSRRGPDAE
-3047 GAAALRDELAGLGT
+3047 GATALRDELTGLGT
-3061 EATIAACDVAAPDEL
+3061 EVTLAACDVADRDAL
-3076 AEVLAAIP
+3076 AELLAGIP
-3084 ADRPL
+3084 ADKPL

-3111 FTAVLRAKADGAR
+3111 FTAVLRAKAYGAR
-3124 NLHRL
+3124 NLHEL
-3129 TRDMDLSAFVLF
+3129 TRDLDLSAFVLF

-3160 ACLDALAEQRRADGL
+3160 AYLDALAEQRAADGL
-3175 PAVSIAWGA
+3175 PAVSLAWGA
-3184 WADAGMAESEDTAH
+3184 WADAGMAGSEDTAH
-3198 HLARGGVTPMDPEAA
+3198 RLARGGVTPMDPEAA

-3218 RCWQQ
+3218 RGWQP
-3223 DTAGSVVADIDWDR
+3223 DTACTVVADIDWDR

-3243 HPRQHTLLADLP
+3243 HPRQRTLLADLP
-3255 EMRRDGGATARTP
+3255 EARQDAATP
-3268 AGGTDDLVR
+3268 AGTPASGADDLVR

-3283 TDERPRLV
+3283 ADERPRLV
-3291 RELVLDQVAAVLGHR
+3291 RDLVLDQVAAVLGHR

-3316 FRELGFDSLSALEL
+3316 FRDLGFDSLSALEL
-3330 RNALTAATGLPLPA
+3330 RNALTAATGLTLSA

-3349 HPTPRDL
+3349 HPTPREL
-3356 AVHLTA
+3356 AAHLTA
-3362 ELLGDVRTEETGAG
+3362 ELLGAAQADETGAG
-3376 APGAHDEPLAIVAMS
+3376 TAVPHDEPLAIVAMS

-3405 GLLRDGADAIGD
+3405 RLLRDGVDTVGE
-3417 FPADRGWDLA
+3417 FPADRGWDLE
-3427 KLYDPDPDRPGTSY
+3427 KLYDPDPDSPGTSY
-3441 VREGGFLHD
+3441 VREGGFLAG

-3476 METSWEVFERAGID
+3476 LETSWEAFERAGID

-3533 VSGRLAYTFGF
+3533 VSGRLAYTFGL
-3544 EGPAVTVDTAC
+3544 EGPTVTVDTAC

-3568 LRSGECSLALA
+3568 LRSGECSMALA
-3579 GGVSV
+3579 GGVTV
-3584 MSTPGA
+3584 MSTPGP
-3590 FIEFSR
+3590 FTEFSR
-3596 QRGLAPDGRCKAF
+3596 QRGLARDGRVKAF
-3609 ADAADGTGWGE
+3609 AAAADGTGWGE
-3620 GVGVLLVERLSD
+3620 GVGMLLVERLSD
-3632 AERHGHPVLAVLRG
+3632 ARRNGHPVLAVLRG

-3672 ALANARLTAAE
+3672 ALANARLTTAD
-3683 VDAVE
+3683 VDVVE

-3708 YGQDREQPLWLG
+3708 YGQDRSVDRPLWLG

-3745 LHGELPRTLHVDE
+3745 RHGELPRTLHVDE
-3758 PSAHVEW
+3758 PSPHVDW
-3765 SSGGVALLRQSVPWP
+3765 SSGAVALLTENVQWP
-3780 EGERPRRAG
+3780 QGDRPRRAG
-3789 VSSFGVSGTNAHV
+3789 VSSFGMSGTNAHV
-3802 IVEQAPTGP
+3802 ILEQAPTGQ
-3811 EPAVPDPDVR
+3811 EPAKPGTDR
-3821 PDGTALPWPLSAK
+3821 RADGTVLPWPLSAK

-3845 LRAHLDAH
+3845 LRAHLDVH
-3853 PEADPADI
+3853 PDADLADI
-3861 GYALATSRAAFAHR
+3861 GHALATARAAFAHR

-3886 RRALTALAQGDSDPA
+3886 RRALTALTQGDGDPA
-3901 VVEGTVAAEGRTVF
+3901 VVEGTVSAEGRTVF
-3915 VFPGQGSQWAR
+3915 VFPGQGSQWAG

-3932 DASPLFEERFAAC
+3932 DASPVFSERFAAC
-3945 ARAVEAYVDWSP
+3945 ASAIEAHVDWSP

-3995 VHPAAV
+3995 VHPDAV

-4033 LGALTGRGGM
+4033 LGALAGRGGM

-4053 TARLEPFG
+4053 TARLKPFG
-4061 GRVSI
+4061 GRLSV
-4066 AAVNGPGSVVVSGEP
+4066 AAVNGPGSIVVSGEP
-4081 DALDRLMADCAAEEI
+4081 DALDRLTADCAAEEI

-4111 VEAIREELLA
+4111 VEAIRDELLA
-4121 ELAPIS
+4121 ELAPIT
-4127 PRSGE
+4127 PRTGE

-4163 LDEATRRLVDADFA
+4163 LDEATRRLVEADFA

-4191 LQDSFDALGC
+4191 LQDSFDALGS
-4201 DARAVGSLRRDE
+4201 DAVAVGSLRRDE
-4213 GGTDRFLRSLAEAQ
+4213 GGPDRFLRSLAEAQ
-4227 VQGATPDWD
+4227 TRGATPDWD
-4236 AVFAGRPGR
+4236 AVFADRPGR
-4245 RVDLPTYAFRRRR
+4245 HVDLPTYPFRRRR

-4266 TSGDVAGVGLGAT
+4266 PLGDAAGLGLGTT
-4279 GHPLLGAALELPD
+4279 GHPLLGAALELPG
-4292 SDGLVFTG
+4292 SDQLVLTG
-4300 RLSLDTHPWL
+4300 RLSLAGHPWL
-4310 ADHLVLGSVLLP
+4310 ADHLVLGSALLP
-4322 GTAFVELALRAGRQ
+4322 GTAFVELALGAGRQ
-4336 ADCELVEELTLE
+4336 AGCELVEELTLE
-4348 APLLVPEQGAV
+4348 APLVVPERGAV
-4359 VLRLTVAAPDES
+4359 VLRLTVAAPDET
-4371 GRRALALHS
+4371 GRRTLTLHS
-4380 RPDGADPHTPWA
+4380 RPDGADPDTPWT

-4398 LLTTGSGPRPGTAG
+4398 LLTAAGPRPDTVG
-4412 GVWPPAGAEPVA
+4412 GAWPPAGAEPVA
-4424 LDGFHER
+4424 IDGFHER
-4431 LADTGVVYGSAFQGL
+4431 LADTGVVYGPAFQGL
-4446 RAVWRSTPADTSDPA
+4446 RAVWRSTPADPTGHP
-4461 ARAEIHAEVEL
+4461 EIHAEVEL
-4472 PDAIRPDGFT
+4472 PDGSHADGFT

-4488 DAALQAAAA
+4488 DGALQAAAA
-4497 VALTGAP
+4497 DALSGAP
-4504 EGELRASRPFSWR
+4504 DGEPRATRPFSWR

-4525 TTGPLRVTLGTDGPD
+4525 TAGPLRVTLATTGPD
-4540 TLSVRVA
+4540 TLSVRVTDTA
-4547 DADGTPVAEVDAV
+4547 GTPVAEVDAV
-4560 ISRPVSQ
+4560 VSRPVSLAQ
-4567 AELPDAATGDA
+4567 LPDTATGDA
-4578 LLRLDWKAL
+4578 LFRLDWKAL
-4587 PAHPRPG
+4587 A
-4594 TGPHTLALLGEPD
+4594 PHTETAQAPHALALLGAPD
-4607 AALTDALRTTGTTLA
+4607 QALTDALGTAGTTFT
-4622 THPDLAALTAAHET
+4622 THPDLAALTMAVDT

-4642 VVVAAIPAHPAGVTD
+4642 VVVAPVPGHPAGVTD
-4657 RAEAARTT
+4657 PAEAARTT

-4673 QTWLAD
+4673 QAWLAD
-4679 PRLADSR
+4679 PRCADSK
-4686 LVLLTSAA
+4686 LVLLTGSA
-4694 VSTAPGDDVPGL
+4694 VSTGPGDDVPGL
-4706 VGAPVWGLARSAQ
+4706 ASAPVWGLARSAQ
-4719 SEHPDRFVLIDTDGH
+4719 SENPDRFLLVDTDGRQ
-4734 PDSHR
+4734 DSHR

-4746 VALDPAQDETQ
+4746 AALAQDETQ
-4757 LALRAGRTLVPRLSR
+4757 LALRAGKTLVPRLTR
-4772 ANTAEA
+4772 ADAAET

-4784 ATPAPLDPDGTVLIT
+4784 GTPAALDPDGTVLVT

-4808 LARHLV
+4808 LAHHLV
-4814 SEHKV
+4814 TEHKV

-4831 GDGMP
+4831 GEGMP
-4836 ELSAELGE
+4836 ELAAELGE

-4851 TACDIADRDA
+4851 AACDIADRDA
-4861 LGRLLS
+4861 LGRLLTA
-4867 GIPTAHP
+4867 IPTAHP

-4889 IDTLTPDGLDRV
+4889 IDTLTTDGLDRV

-4914 LTRDLH
+4914 LTRDLD

-4948 LDAFARHRAAQGLP
+4948 LDAFARHRAAHGLP

-4977 GGRLDEVDRTRMAR
+4977 GGRLDDVDRTRMAR
-4991 GGVAPMPAEFGLA
+4991 GGVTPMPAEFGLA
-5004 LFDTALQRTEAA
+5004 LFDAALQRTEAV
-5016 LVPTRLEPGTL
+5016 LVPARLEPGTL

-5032 AAGTPIPAILRDLVR
+5032 AAGAPVPAVLRDLVR
-5047 GPALPLPEQ
+5047 GPARPLPEQ
-5056 TPTGTGTL
+5056 APTGTGTL
-5064 RERLEATPDKERER
+5064 RERLEAAPEKERER

-5098 EVGPGQSFKES
+5098 AVGPGQTFKES

-5116 VELRNRLNAATGQ
+5116 VELRNRLNAATGR

-5137 DFPTPAAVA
+5137 DFPTPAALA
-5146 RHLLAELAPALAA
+5146 RHLLAELAPAPAA
-5159 PAVPLLA
+5159 PAVPLLE

-5175 SAFTPDA
+5175 SALTPDA
-5182 IAGTDMDDAALDG
+5182 LAGTDLDDAALDD
-5195 ITERLQSLLSTWR
+5195 ITERLQSLLATWR
-5208 ETRAEVLGDTVPHT
+5208 DTRAEALGDTAAHEL
-5222 VDSVADDDIFDYIDK
+5222 DAASDDEIFDYIDK